1 MHSSAELNRLS
12 FVISITRKKISLVYR
27 LWVNHVTD
35 LDKKKIIVKHS
46 KIHNTL
52 EKRKKGGLFDV
63 IALRQ
68 RIITRLEW
76 KIVVDAFDATRNR
89 SLLPISRI
97 CPRSVPLRATQIPR
111 FRDKNAIFCSRLADN
126 AFHIA
131 GSRRDN
137 SARVIYVH
145 ARSIV
150 LHHQLFLC
158 RSCLFFSLWSSYFF
172 LSLYMYVKPIVT
184 RLYSIFLYF
193 EEKIYTYKVVCE
205 SVQTLFHRRF
215 ISVYRYIG
223 IL

>member
-1 MHSSAELNRLS
+1 MRSTQR
-12 FVISITRKKISLVYR
+12 VIDLYYR
-27 LWVNHVTD
+27 SPV
-35 LDKKKIIVKHS
+35 
-46 KIHNTL
+46 
-52 EKRKKGGLFDV
+52 
-63 IALRQ
+63 
-68 RIITRLEW
+68 
-76 KIVVDAFDATRNR
+76 
-89 SLLPISRI
+89 
-97 CPRSVPLRATQIPR
+97 SVPAHCPSAPR
-111 FRDKNAIFCSRLADN
+111 KSRGCDKNAIFCSRLADN

-205 SVQTLFHRRF
+205 SIQTLFHRRF
-215 ISVYRYIG
+215 ISVYRYIVKHFKFH
-223 IL
+223 

>member
-1 MHSSAELNRLS
+1 M
-12 FVISITRKKISLVYR
+12 
-27 LWVNHVTD
+27 
-35 LDKKKIIVKHS
+35 
-46 KIHNTL
+46 
-52 EKRKKGGLFDV
+52 FDV

-97 CPRSVPLRATQIPR
+97 CPRSLPLRATQIPR

-150 LHHQLFLC
+150 LHHQLFLY
-158 RSCLFFSLWSSYFF
+158 RSCLFFSLWSSYFFF

-193 EEKIYTYKVVCE
+193 KEEIYTYKVVYE
-205 SVQTLFHRRF
+205 SIQTLFHRRF
-215 ISVYRYIG
+215 ISLYIETFWNFTSAITRQ
-223 IL
+223 ILKDKYWKLLYENEYFELEYFGY

>member
-1 MHSSAELNRLS
+1 MLPIL
-12 FVISITRKKISLVYR
+12 I
-27 LWVNHVTD
+27 
-35 LDKKKIIVKHS
+35 KKKIIVKHS

-52 EKRKKGGLFDV
+52 ERRKKGGLFDV
-63 IALRQ
+63 IAFRQ

-97 CPRSVPLRATQIPR
+97 CPRSLPLRATQIPR

-131 GSRRDN
+131 GNRRDN

-172 LSLYMYVKPIVT
+172 CFVHVRKTNSNT
-184 RLYSIFLYF
+184 SIFNLPLF
-193 EEKIYTYKVVCE
+193 RGKNIY
-205 SVQTLFHRRF
+205 
-215 ISVYRYIG
+215 I
-223 IL
+223 